1 MGLCFVSDESL
12 DQIQQMREDLLKK
25 FKHYDFDTYWAKM
38 FVLLIT
44 HLENDIDLR
53 LQKVLLQC
61 INGMLQ
67 EQFSENYI
75 DAAKYQRLYISKVY
89 EQNKKS
95 NMIKSHD
102 DLLARKLQKLPVP
115 NQLPSHVMQNNYDK
129 AYRSST
135 LVDQIMEKDYQGP
148 LELILDKIGMLNFPC
163 NEITLTKFLTIEEHL
178 SKKLNRAKISDE
190 GIPTEHPL

>member
-1 MGLCFVSDESL
+1 
-12 DQIQQMREDLLKK
+12 MREDLLKK

-67 EQFSENYI
+67 EQFSENFI

-95 NMIKSHD
+95 NHIKVHD
-102 DLLARKLQKLPVP
+102 ELLGKKLQKMTIP
-115 NQLPSHVMQNNYDK
+115 N
-129 AYRSST
+129 
-135 LVDQIMEKDYQGP
+135 
-148 LELILDKIGMLNFPC
+148 
-163 NEITLTKFLTIEEHL
+163 
-178 SKKLNRAKISDE
+178 
-190 GIPTEHPL
+190 